1 MRRSVSIRT
10 PSSKGS
16 LALSVGGL
24 LAILA
29 LGAGVALVL
38 VTGTAARAT
47 PDVETRHVRQAEGR
61 PGAPPISSRDRV
73 YTADMSSN
81 TVSVINPKTDK
92 VLGTIPL
99 GTDVLGQIL
108 GPVDRSQVG
117 VHGLGFSRD
126 GRLLDVI
133 SVNSNAAQL
142 IRTRNNQL
150 ATTTYL
156 GRSPHEGFVS
166 PDGKTLWVAVRG
178 QRYIAVLSTQTGRE
192 VGRIGTADGPSKVVF
207 SPDGRLAYVNHLR
220 AREVEVVRVRDRRII
235 KRIFGTAP
243 QSSDEA
249 LSPDGREL
257 WLGHPFTG
265 QITVI
270 DAQRMRLL
278 TVLSTGPRTNH
289 IAFVTKP
296 GGQYA
301 YVTVGGLNETLVFR
315 RKGAHPR
322 LVKRIPDH
330 GFGPHGIWPSPDSSR
345 VYVALQNSDAV
356 DVIDTA
362 TDAVTTTIRVGQ
374 DPMALVYVAGAVPHG
389 DGRRGLTRQGLGRPI
404 ENLTVEIRGVPGRAT
419 LTVRKLDGFDQ
430 LVLNARGLPKNRTL
444 TLEGVRA
451 SGKATPL
458 FSIEANARGSVD
470 QALAYTR
477 FLDVYKRVFLTAAK
491 LRRTASAASYHLFC
505 EGWGALP
512 PPRDVNEKGNRVST
526 SHAAIRSLMLSTSR
540 IRGSKRVASVATRP
554 AAPTAR

>member
-1 MRRSVSIRT
+1 MPVAKRL
-10 PSSKGS
+10 PS
-16 LALSVGGL
+16 LFARNVRVPV
-24 LAILA
+24 AA
-29 LGAGVALVL
+29 AAAGVALVL
-38 VTGTAARAT
+38 VTGAADHAI
-47 PDVETRHVRQAEGR
+47 PDVKSRHVRQAVGL

-73 YTADMSSN
+73 YTADQASN
-81 TVSVINPKTDK
+81 TVSVINPKTDE

-99 GTDVLGQIL
+99 GPDMLGQIL
-108 GPVDRSQVG
+108 GPLDRGQVG

-133 SVNSNAAQL
+133 SVDSNAAQL
-142 IRTRNNQL
+142 IRTQNNEL
-150 ATTTYL
+150 ASTTYL

-178 QRYIAVLSTQTGRE
+178 QRYVAVISTQTGRE
-192 VGRIGTADGPSKVVF
+192 VGQIGTADGPSKVVF

-270 DAQRMRLL
+270 DAQRMRRL
-278 TVLSTGPRTNH
+278 TVLNTGPRTNH

-296 GGQYA
+296 WGQYA

-315 RKGAHPR
+315 RSGARPQ
-322 LVKRIPDH
+322 LVKRIADH
-330 GFGPHGIWPSPDSSR
+330 GFGPHGIWPSPDGSR

-374 DPMALVYVAGAVPHG
+374 DSMALVYVAGAVPHG
-389 DGRRGLTRQGLGRPI
+389 DGRRGLTRQGLDRPI
-404 ENLTVEIRGVPGRAT
+404 ENLTVEIRGVPGRAM

-430 LVLNARGLPKNRTL
+430 LVLNGRGLPANRTL
-444 TLEGVRA
+444 TVEGVRPD
-451 SGKATPL
+451 GKATPL
-458 FSIEANARGSVD
+458 FSIQANARGSVD
-470 QALAYTR
+470 QALAYTQ
-477 FLDVYKRVFLTAAK
+477 FLGVYKRAFLTTAK
-491 LRRTASAASYHLFC
+491 LRRTASAASYHL
-505 EGWGALP
+505 
-512 PPRDVNEKGNRVST
+512 D
-526 SHAAIRSLMLSTSR
+526 
-540 IRGSKRVASVATRP
+540 
-554 AAPTAR
+554 

>member
-1 MRRSVSIRT
+1 V
-10 PSSKGS
+10 PV
-16 LALSVGGL
+16 A
-24 LAILA
+24 AA
-29 LGAGVALVL
+29 AAGVALVL
-38 VTGTAARAT
+38 VAGAAGHAA
-47 PDVETRHVRQAEGR
+47 PDVKSRHVRETVGLR
-61 PGAPPISSRDRV
+61 GAPPISSRDRV
-73 YTADMSSN
+73 YTADMTSN
-81 TVSVINPKTDK
+81 TVSVINPKTDE

-99 GTDVLGQIL
+99 GKDMLGQIL

-133 SVNSNAAQL
+133 SVDSNAAQL
-142 IRTRNNQL
+142 IRTQNNEL
-150 ATTTYL
+150 ASTTYL

-178 QRYIAVLSTQTGRE
+178 QRYVAVLSTQTGRE

-220 AREVEVVRVRDRRII
+220 AREVEVVRVRDHQII

-270 DAQRMRLL
+270 DAQRMRRL
-278 TVLSTGPRTNH
+278 TVLNTGPRTNH

-296 GGQYA
+296 SGRYA

-315 RKGAHPR
+315 RNGARPQ

-330 GFGPHGIWPSPDSSR
+330 GFGPHGIWPSPDGSR

-362 TDAVTTTIRVGQ
+362 TDAVTTTIRIGQ
-374 DPMALVYVAGAVPHG
+374 DPMALVYVARAVPHG
-389 DGRRGLTRQGLGRPI
+389 DGRRGITRQGLDRPI
-404 ENLTVEIRGVPGRAT
+404 ENLTVEIRGVPGRAM

-430 LVLNARGLPKNRTL
+430 LVLNARGLPANRTL
-444 TLEGVRA
+444 TVEGVRPD
-451 SGKATPL
+451 GKATPL
-458 FSIEANARGSVD
+458 FSIQANARGSVD
-470 QALAYTR
+470 QALAYTQ
-477 FLDVYKRVFLTAAK
+477 FLGVYKRAFLTTAK
-491 LRRTASAASYHLFC
+491 LRRTASASYHLLC
-505 EGWGALP
+505 EG
-512 PPRDVNEKGNRVST
+512 
-526 SHAAIRSLMLSTSR
+526 
-540 IRGSKRVASVATRP
+540 
-554 AAPTAR
+554 

>member
-1 MRRSVSIRT
+1 MPVAKRL
-10 PSSKGS
+10 PS
-16 LALSVGGL
+16 LFPRNVRVPVA
-24 LAILA
+24 AA
-29 LGAGVALVL
+29 AAGVALVL
-38 VTGTAARAT
+38 VTGAADHAT
-47 PDVETRHVRQAEGR
+47 PDVKSRHVRQAVGL

-73 YTADMSSN
+73 YTADQASN
-81 TVSVINPKTDK
+81 TVSVINPKTDE
-92 VLGTIPL
+92 VLGRIPL
-99 GTDVLGQIL
+99 GTDRLGQIL
-108 GPVDRSQVG
+108 GPLDRGQVG

-133 SVNSNAAQL
+133 SVDSNAAQL
-142 IRTRNNQL
+142 IRTENNEL
-150 ATTTYL
+150 ASTTYV

-178 QRYIAVLSTQTGRE
+178 QRYVAVINTQTGRE

-265 QITVI
+265 QTTVI

-278 TVLSTGPRTNH
+278 TVLNTGPRTNH

-296 GGQYA
+296 LGQYA

-315 RKGAHPR
+315 RNGAHPQ
-322 LVKRIPDH
+322 LVKRIADH
-330 GFGPHGIWPSPDSSR
+330 GFGSHGIWPSPDSSR

-362 TDAVTTTIRVGQ
+362 TDAVIHTIRVGQ

-389 DGRRGLTRQGLGRPI
+389 NGRRGLTRRGLDRPI
-404 ENLTVEIRGVPGRAT
+404 ENLTVEIRGVPGRAM

-430 LVLNARGLPKNRTL
+430 LVLNGRGLPANRTL
-444 TLEGVRA
+444 TVEGVRPD
-451 SGKATPL
+451 GKATPL
-458 FSIEANARGSVD
+458 FSIQTNARGSVD
-470 QALAYTR
+470 QALAYTQ
-477 FLDVYKRVFLTAAK
+477 FLGVYKRAFLTTAK
-491 LRRTASAASYHLFC
+491 LRRTASAVSYHL
-505 EGWGALP
+505 
-512 PPRDVNEKGNRVST
+512 D
-526 SHAAIRSLMLSTSR
+526 
-540 IRGSKRVASVATRP
+540 
-554 AAPTAR
+554 